1 MGTSGQNRR
10 SAKALYPKRGEIYL
24 ASFDPSLGLEIKK
37 TRPALVIQN
46 DIGNRVTEMTI
57 VAPITSTVRFPL
69 NPVHVII
76 PAAAATGLTVVS
88 VALMNQIRAIDR
100 VRLVKRLGMIDA
112 QTQEQVDEAIKISL
126 GLIPL

>member
-1 MGTSGQNRR
+1 MGTSRQNRR
-10 SAKALYPKRGEIYL
+10 AAETSYPKRGEIYL

-69 NPVHVII
+69 NPVHVIV
-76 PAAAATGLTVVS
+76 PASASTGLTVVS

-100 VRLVKRLGMIDA
+100 GRLVKRLGVIDA
-112 QTQEQVDEAIKISL
+112 QTREQVDEAIKISF